1 MTAVSVMTPATTAA
15 MIARGPWVGRL
26 PLAVEEVGTVA
37 LMSPMLEGRLRE
49 GEVMDSPYG
58 SPAARDSPPAPN
70 GPQPAGTKA
79 LTVPVSGS

>member
-1 MTAVSVMTPATTAA
+1 
-15 MIARGPWVGRL
+15 
-26 PLAVEEVGTVA
+26 
-37 LMSPMLEGRLRE
+37 
-49 GEVMDSPYG
+49 MDSPYG